1 MQRVN
6 KKLYKEAIKTFGES
20 AQAVVAMEEC
30 SELIKEI
37 SKALRRKINIEH
49 IAEEIADVE
58 IMVEQLKIMFNIEDL
73 VEHFIRMKN
82 GRLEALISQKRGEN
96 VVN

>member
-6 KKLYKEAIKTFGES
+6 KKLYKEAVQTFGAP

-30 SELIKEI
+30 SELIKEL
-37 SKALRRKINIEH
+37 SKALRHNANLEN

-58 IMVEQLKIMFNIEDL
+58 IMVEQLKLMFNVEDL

-82 GRLEALISQKRGEN
+82 GRLEALISQKRN
-96 VVN
+96 QA